1 MDDFKALV
9 AERTDDDVKRE
20 LRTLGPDDLP
30 DGDVLIRVAWS
41 SVNYKDALAVSPKGQ
56 VAQTSPLVPGIDL
69 AGEVVDSN
77 GDGGF
82 SEGDQVLVHGY
93 DLGVAH
99 HGGYAEYARVPS
111 DWVVPL
117 PDGLDARGAMT
128 LGTAGFTAA
137 LSVVRLETDGV
148 VPDDGPVL
156 VLGATGGVG
165 STAVAILAQRGY
177 EVVASTGKTDQE
189 DWLKGL
195 GASEVIDREETSGE
209 SDRPL
214 EKQRW
219 AGVVDPVG
227 GEATAYALRTARYGG
242 AVATSGLV
250 GGISLKTT
258 VMPFILRD
266 VSLLGVDSVGPPIE
280 ERREVW
286 NRLTDDL
293 SPGDLDRL
301 VDRELSL
308 DDVDAYLDDVLG
320 GSGRGRVLVPVGA

>member
-56 VAQTSPLVPGIDL
+56 VAQASPLVPGIDL
-69 AGEVVDSN
+69 AGEVVDS
-77 GDGGF
+77 
-82 SEGDQVLVHGY
+82 GDQVLVHGY

-266 VSLLGVDSVGPPIE
+266 VSLLGVDSVGTPIE

-286 NRLTDDL
+286 TRLTGDL

-301 VDRELSL
+301 VDRELPL
-308 DDVDAYLDDVLG
+308 DEVDGYLDEVLG
-320 GSGRGRVLVPVGA
+320 GSGRGRVLVRVGA

>member
-1 MDDFKALV
+1 MAPIPDSFRALV
-9 AERTDDDVKRE
+9 AEQRDGGVDRGLRE
-20 LRTLGPDDLP
+20 LSPEDLP
-30 DGDVLIRVAWS
+30 EGDVTVRVRFS
-41 SVNYKDALAVSPKGQ
+41 SVNYKDALAVSPKGR
-56 VAQTSPLVPGIDL
+56 VARTSPLVPGIDL
-69 AGEVVDSN
+69 AGEVVD
-77 GDGGF
+77 G
-82 SEGDQVLVHGY
+82 EGTGREVIVHGY
-93 DLGVAH
+93 DLGVAQ

-137 LSVVRLETDGV
+137 LSVVRLENDGV
-148 VPDDGPVL
+148 GPDDGPVL

-165 STAVAILAQRGY
+165 ATAVAILAQRGY
-177 EVVASTGKTDQE
+177 EVVASTGKSDQE
-189 DWLKGL
+189 EWLKGL
-195 GASEVIDREETSGE
+195 GASEVIDRAETSGE

-219 AGVVDPVG
+219 GGVVDPVG
-227 GEATAYALRTARYGG
+227 GDSTAYALRTTRYGG

-250 GGISLKTT
+250 GGTGLKTT
-258 VMPFILRD
+258 ILPFILRD
-266 VSLLGVDSVGPPIE
+266 VSLLGVDSVGTPIE

-301 VDRELSL
+301 VDRELPL
-308 DDVDAYLDDVLG
+308 DEVNGYLDEVLDG
-320 GSGRGRVLVPVGA
+320 GGRGRVLVRVGG